1 LSLRAGTSEIARNRP
16 ADFTSFAV
24 LDLAVLDLDG
34 KGRLDSILRDLLLRA
49 KMHGMST
56 PPTGEKDFAEVI
68 QNLMEEAGANI
79 PDQVRP
85 QK

>member
-1 LSLRAGTSEIARNRP
+1 LSLRTGTSEIARNRP

-24 LDLAVLDLDG
+24 LDLDLDG
-34 KGRLDSILRDLLLRA
+34 EGRFGSILGDLLLRA
-49 KMHGMST
+49 KTHGMST
-56 PPTGEKDFAEVI
+56 PPTGENDFPEVI
-68 QNLMEEAGANI
+68 QNLMEKAGGNT